1 MSLSLRT
8 YMAILASNPDALT
21 EFITDP
27 ARASA
32 RAGLSDADR
41 TVLLSGNPQQIY
53 ERVSEN
59 KVVDAEAAPSKDT
72 SR

>member
-1 MSLSLRT
+1 
-8 YMAILASNPDALT
+8 MAILASDLDALT
-21 EFITDP
+21 EFTTDP
-27 ARASA
+27 TRASA

-41 TVLLSGNPQQIY
+41 TVLLSGSPQQIY

-59 KVVDAEAAPSKDT
+59 DVVAAAAAPSKDT